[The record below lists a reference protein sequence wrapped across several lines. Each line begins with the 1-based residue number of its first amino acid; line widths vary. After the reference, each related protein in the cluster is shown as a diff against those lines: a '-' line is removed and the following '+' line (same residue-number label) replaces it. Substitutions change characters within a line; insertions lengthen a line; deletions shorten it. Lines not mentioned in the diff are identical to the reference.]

1 MIQYISCSNAPPPL
15 LFVSFSLL
23 PLNRTQMQLFRLLPL
38 LLCKCFLLQ
47 GTQFPTPCWVF
58 LFNTEQCVS
67 TILLSIIS
75 HKISFFFVL
84 LFFVWYTLCVLFP
97 FSRFALVH
105 SFLAAAQNIVV
116 KDVKVQPTSNCYMK
130 RTNAVAVQSLRS
142 LNAQKLSTLLLV
154 GAAA

>member
-1 MIQYISCSNAPPPL
+1 MIQYISCSNAPPL

-23 PLNRTQMQLFRLLPL
+23 PLNRTQMQLFRMLPL

-58 LFNTEQCVS
+58 LFNTEQCMS

-75 HKISFFFVL
+75 LQISFFFVPL
-84 LFFVWYTLCVLFP
+84 LFVWYTLLRP

>member
-1 MIQYISCSNAPPPL
+1 
-15 LFVSFSLL
+15 
-23 PLNRTQMQLFRLLPL
+23 MQLFRMLPL

-47 GTQFPTPCWVF
+47 WTQFPTPCWVF

-75 HKISFFFVL
+75 HQISFFFVPL
-84 LFFVWYTLCVLFP
+84 LFVWYTLCVLFLASL
-97 FSRFALVH
+97 FVH

-116 KDVKVQPTSNCYMK
+116 KDVKVQPTSSCYMK
-130 RTNAVAVQSLRS
+130 RTNVVAVQSLRS